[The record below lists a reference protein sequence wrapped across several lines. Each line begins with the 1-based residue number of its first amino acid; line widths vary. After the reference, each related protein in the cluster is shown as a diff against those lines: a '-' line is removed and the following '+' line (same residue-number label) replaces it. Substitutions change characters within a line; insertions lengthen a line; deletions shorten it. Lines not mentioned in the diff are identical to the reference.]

1 MDSSD
6 DDKPIA
12 QLAARAMHSKP
23 SSAPAAM
30 TIPKQAVRTAP
41 AAPGAKRPAAEID
54 SDDDDVPLAVLM
66 KRKLEAAQ
74 KTTMKTPSKMIK
86 TAPPPKK
93 AKVDMSSKNPSRKA
107 KDAKSSKKSKAKP
120 SKSSRSS
127 AASAVGQSSRV
138 SVYYESEKGKVVQAL
153 MLRWWYAIQW
163 PELNTRMTVPPGYE
177 SLDGF
182 PGVFVGTRV
191 SSMHCAPPLLF
202 VFSPLCVLC
211 SWITSEKS
219 EICVIRARAPTSRT
233 CGRRAPKNLRG
244 YARRYG
250 KPFVLVQWQVVCR

>member
-182 PGVFVGTRV
+182 PGVFVGTR
-191 SSMHCAPPLLF
+191 LDNFGEIRDLRN
-202 VFSPLCVLC
+202 
-211 SWITSEKS
+211 KS
-219 EICVIRARAPTSRT
+219 T
-233 CGRRAPKNLRG
+233 CPNFKNLWAKSTEELKGLCETAIREQI
-244 YARRYG
+244 
-250 KPFVLVQWQVVCR
+250 KQLVDAEGPDTALERSLVRELK